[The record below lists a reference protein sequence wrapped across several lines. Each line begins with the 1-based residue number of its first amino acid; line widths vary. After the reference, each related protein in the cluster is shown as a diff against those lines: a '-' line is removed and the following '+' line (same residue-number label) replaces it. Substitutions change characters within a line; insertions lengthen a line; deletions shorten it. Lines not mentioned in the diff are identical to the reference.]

1 MKNWGCFGLIVMI
14 AVCIIAVRACTMTG
28 EAIDN
33 EAEYKDYVG
42 DELVIKKDTLII
54 VDYSTIDKNFTLD
67 NGRKVSFKFVQRYFK
82 HE

>member
-42 DELVIKKDTLII
+42 D
-54 VDYSTIDKNFTLD
+54 
-67 NGRKVSFKFVQRYFK
+67 
-82 HE
+82 